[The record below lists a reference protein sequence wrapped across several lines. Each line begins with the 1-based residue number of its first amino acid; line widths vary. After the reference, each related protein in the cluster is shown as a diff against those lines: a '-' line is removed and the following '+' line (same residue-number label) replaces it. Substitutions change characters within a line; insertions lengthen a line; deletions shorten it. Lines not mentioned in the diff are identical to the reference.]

1 MNGATSKSFMRNLS
15 GIGNPSHKA
24 KRRFFEAADW
34 NKAVGM
40 QKGKSLFTSTHNM
53 SPEPSVEIAAVAK
66 SNGTQMKDLPLNSIE
81 RHDEYNRRNWKHDE
95 TTELS
100 TKDKVVKGTRDFIKG
115 AADTFKE
122 IAPSVI
128 TGGTTGAARALI
140 NKALA
145 RKEGGEAVDPGKED
159 PAKEQKEEDKNSI
172 KGNLNYTPEKAT
184 IVAMKRGCYKK

>member
-40 QKGKSLFTSTHNM
+40 QKGKNLFADQSSL
-53 SPEPSVEIAAVAK
+53 AK
-66 SNGTQMKDLPLNSIE
+66 STGTKMKDLPLNSIE
-81 RHDEYNRRNWKHDE
+81 RHDEYEKRNWKHDS

-100 TKDKVVKGTRDFIKG
+100 AKDKFIKG
-115 AADTFKE
+115 ARDVAKGAADFAKDV
-122 IAPSVI
+122 IPAAI
-128 TGGTTGAARALI
+128 TGGIAGIVA
-140 NKALA
+140 K
-145 RKEGGEAVDPGKED
+145 KEGEEMVDTGK
-159 PAKEQKEEDKNSI
+159 KDKKV
-172 KGNLNYTPEKAT
+172 KGNLNYTPDKAT

>member
-66 SNGTQMKDLPLNSIE
+66 S
-81 RHDEYNRRNWKHDE
+81 
-95 TTELS
+95 
-100 TKDKVVKGTRDFIKG
+100 
-115 AADTFKE
+115 
-122 IAPSVI
+122 
-128 TGGTTGAARALI
+128 
-140 NKALA
+140 
-145 RKEGGEAVDPGKED
+145 KEGKGVD
-159 PAKEQKEEDKNSI
+159 PAKEQKEEDTKQA
-172 KGNLNYTPEKAT
+172 NLNYTPEKAT
-184 IVAMKRGCYKK
+184 IVAMKKGCYKK

>member
-66 SNGTQMKDLPLNSIE
+66 STGKKMKDLPLNSIE
-81 RHDEYNRRNWKHDE
+81 RHDEYDRRNWQHDE
-95 TTELS
+95 TTKLS
-100 TKDKVVKGTRDFIKG
+100 NKDKVVKGARDLVTG
-115 AADTFKE
+115 AVDTFKE
-122 IAPSVI
+122 IVPAAI
-128 TGGTTGAARALI
+128 TGGTAGAARALI

-145 RKEGGEAVDPGKED
+145 KKEGEEGVDPGKEE
-159 PAKEQKEEDKNSI
+159 KENK
-172 KGNLNYTPEKAT
+172 KGNLNYAPEKAT

>member
-40 QKGKSLFTSTHNM
+40 QKGKNLFADQSSL
-53 SPEPSVEIAAVAK
+53 AK
-66 SNGTQMKDLPLNSIE
+66 
-81 RHDEYNRRNWKHDE
+81 
-95 TTELS
+95 
-100 TKDKVVKGTRDFIKG
+100 
-115 AADTFKE
+115 
-122 IAPSVI
+122 
-128 TGGTTGAARALI
+128 
-140 NKALA
+140 
-145 RKEGGEAVDPGKED
+145 KEGEEGVD
-159 PAKEQKEEDKNSI
+159 PAKEEKEDTKV

>member
-40 QKGKSLFTSTHNM
+40 QKGKNLFADQSSL
-53 SPEPSVEIAAVAK
+53 AK
-66 SNGTQMKDLPLNSIE
+66 STGTKMKDLPLNSIE
-81 RHDEYNRRNWKHDE
+81 RHDEYDRRNWEHDS

-100 TKDKVVKGTRDFIKG
+100 AKDKFIKG
-115 AADTFKE
+115 ARDVAKGAADFAKDV
-122 IAPSVI
+122 IPAAI
-128 TGGTTGAARALI
+128 TGGTAGAARAVI
-140 NKALA
+140 NKIVAK
-145 RKEGGEAVDPGKED
+145 KEGEEMVDPGK
-159 PAKEQKEEDKNSI
+159 KDKKV
-172 KGNLNYTPEKAT
+172 KGNLNYTPDKAT